1 MPSNKMP
8 GIPKTVAGFYI
19 FIDKNYEIVYNESKE
34 YMEFA
39 ERSLEHMEL
48 AKITAKGQI
57 TIPIH
62 IRKKLNLK
70 DGDKV
75 IFIEE
80 NGRVVMENSTKIA
93 LREVQNAF
101 TGEAERVGLK
111 TEEDVIDLVKQF
123 RKEKLEKQ
131 P

>member
-1 MPSNKMP
+1 MKYGSRVF
-8 GIPKTVAGFYI
+8 IL
-19 FIDKNYEIVYNESKE
+19 IDKNEKISYNVSKE

-39 ERSLEHMEL
+39 ERGFKFMEL
-48 AKITAKGQI
+48 AKITTKGQI

-80 NGRVVMENSTKIA
+80 NGRVVMENSTKVA
-93 LREVQNAF
+93 LREIQEAF
-101 TGEAERVGLK
+101 EGEAERVGLE
-111 TEEDVIDLVKQF
+111 TEEDVVDLVKQV
-123 RKEKLEKQ
+123 RREMWEECHADND
-131 P
+131 

>member
-1 MPSNKMP
+1 
-8 GIPKTVAGFYI
+8 
-19 FIDKNYEIVYNESKE
+19 
-34 YMEFA
+34 MEFA
-39 ERSLEHMEL
+39 ERSWNSMEL
-48 AKITAKGQI
+48 AKITTKGQI

-75 IFIEE
+75 IFLEE
-80 NGRVVMENSTKIA
+80 NGRVVMENSTKVA
-93 LREVQNAF
+93 LREIREAF
-101 TGEAERVGLK
+101 EGEAERLELK
-111 TEEDVIDLVKQF
+111 TEDDVVDLVKQF